1 MTKEDKLAAK
11 EQEKAA
17 KEQEKKA
24 AKEQVKAERAE
35 RAKRA
40 KRAEININFDDIDA
54 FDHSKQRRSDNDKNN
69 KKREII
75 ICRLWN
81 NEIPNNYYEKS
92 EECEKSKEWLKHKR
106 LIDKFKQYFC
116 NEKNIPILPDTL
128 TSTTCKIKAGRQN
141 HYDHEVTINDI
152 VYSIEFK
159 YNVSKITQCTQI
171 VSLGNPSQYMTL
183 SFEDYFYENGLQE
196 IAEDVEYF
204 KIPDKEIYKKEVHS
218 TKYNKDLQD
227 KYYAGSKTSSKFTG
241 EEKDINRYNM
251 CCRISKE
258 CIANFISKDEVQLN
272 KEKLSQCL
280 VTKQKNK
287 IYMMYKK
294 GTIRLEEINSNEFI
308 IDSYEKQPDKSRF
321 IATTTTGRKLEI
333 LLRWKNGNGIAY
345 PGFQIKL
352 IN

>member
-1 MTKEDKLAAK
+1 MAAK
-11 EQEKAA
+11 EKNE
-17 KEQEKKA
+17 
-24 AKEQVKAERAE
+24 
-35 RAKRA
+35 
-40 KRAEININFDDIDA
+40 EINIKFDDIDA

-69 KKREII
+69 KIRENI
-75 ICRLWN
+75 ICSIWN

-106 LIDKFKQYFC
+106 LIDDFKQYFC

-128 TSTTCKIKAGRQN
+128 TSTTCKLKAGRQN
-141 HYDHEVTINDI
+141 HYDLEVTINDI

-171 VSLGNPSQYMTL
+171 VSPGNPSQYMTKN
-183 SFEDYFYENGLQE
+183 FECHHHENGLLKIFKIYE
-196 IAEDVEYF
+196 EDLEDL

-227 KYYAGSKTSSKFTG
+227 KYYAGSNTSSKFTG

-258 CIANFISKDEVQLN
+258 SIANFISKDEVQLN
-272 KEKLSQCL
+272 KEKLSQYL